1 MTRKFRNIAV
11 NVAIAGSALLLVP
24 AVSASAQQTT
34 QPTQTTVRPKH
45 HSVLKGAAVGAV
57 GGHMTHH
64 KHGALVGAAI
74 GAEVQ
79 HHRNKKA
86 AKTGY

>member
-1 MTRKFRNIAV
+1 MVRKVRNTITSL
-11 NVAIAGSALLLVP
+11 AIAGGSLLLAP
-24 AVSASAQQTT
+24 ALSAQQV
-34 QPTQTTVRPKH
+34 QQVQQAPVHHKH

-64 KHGALVGAAI
+64 RHGALVGAAI

-86 AKTGY
+86 AKPGY

>member
-1 MTRKFRNIAV
+1 MVRKVRNTLTSLAF
-11 NVAIAGSALLLVP
+11 AGGSLLLVP
-24 AVSASAQQTT
+24 ALSAQQV
-34 QPTQTTVRPKH
+34 QQAPVHPKH

-64 KHGALVGAAI
+64 RHGALVGAAI

-86 AKTGY
+86 EKPRY

>member
-1 MTRKFRNIAV
+1 MVRKVRNTITSL
-11 NVAIAGSALLLVP
+11 AIAGGSLLLAP
-24 AVSASAQQTT
+24 ALSAQQV
-34 QPTQTTVRPKH
+34 QQVQQAQVHPKH

-64 KHGALVGAAI
+64 KHGALVGAVI

-86 AKTGY
+86 AKPGY